1 MAGLLA
7 ADQLCSGYVR
17 LVFDSEKTK
26 KKALSQELREKF
38 KSHVLEQD
46 FPVEVLAVRTS
57 LFDFSTQ
64 EGRGKAQAVREIQ
77 ESIRRTIP
85 SAEIT
90 RASWIHG
97 RKTQETKQRASLIV
111 YFLRKED

>member
-7 ADQLCSGYVR
+7 ADQLRSSYVR

-26 KKALSQELREKF
+26 RKALSQELREKF

-57 LFDFSTQ
+57 LFNFNTQ
-64 EGRGKAQAVREIQ
+64 EGKAQAVQEI
-77 ESIRRTIP
+77 
-85 SAEIT
+85 
-90 RASWIHG
+90 
-97 RKTQETKQRASLIV
+97 
-111 YFLRKED
+111 

>member
-1 MAGLLA
+1 M
-7 ADQLCSGYVR
+7 R

-46 FPVEVLAVRTS
+46 FPVEILAVRTS
-57 LFDFSTQ
+57 LFSFRYGEEHGKTQ
-64 EGRGKAQAVREIQ
+64 AIQDIQAQVRK
-77 ESIRRTIP
+77 TIP
-85 SAEIT
+85 GAEIT

-97 RKTQETKQRASLIV
+97 KKTQETKQIASLIV
-111 YFLRKED
+111 YFSKKDD